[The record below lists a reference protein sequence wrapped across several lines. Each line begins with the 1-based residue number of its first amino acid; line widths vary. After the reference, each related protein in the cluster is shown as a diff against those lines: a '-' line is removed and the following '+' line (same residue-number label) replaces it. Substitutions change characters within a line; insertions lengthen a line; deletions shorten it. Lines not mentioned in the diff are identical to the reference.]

1 MKAEFN
7 SACSCFIGFGRENN
21 EDNFCFNRKHMP
33 ELNNGIAMPL
43 EYSSST
49 ENNQLFAVFD
59 GLGGE
64 AYGEKAAFIASELF
78 LDEYDKLDKLVVPGT
93 ELLENMCNNAHK
105 AIISELNTD
114 NACSAGSTVAA
125 LYLLGEE
132 AVICN
137 VGDSRVYR
145 IRDNEM
151 TLVSKDHTDSR
162 ILEAMGINKTPVL
175 LQYLGNGDIGK
186 KTEPFISRGK
196 LKSGDIFILCTDGV
210 SDVLGA
216 ENIMQAVTGRD
227 VGVAVT
233 EIIGMVKKAMGA
245 DNATVMVIKIK

>member
-1 MKAEFN
+1 MKSEFN
-7 SACSCFIGFGRENN
+7 SACSCFIGYGRENN
-21 EDNFCFNRKHMP
+21 EDNFCFNKKHLP
-33 ELNNGIAMPL
+33 EQNNGIKTPL

-64 AYGEKAAFIASELF
+64 AHGEKAAFIASEVF
-78 LDEYDKLDKLVVPGT
+78 LNEYEKLDKLVVPGT
-93 ELLENMCNNAHK
+93 EMLESMCNKAHTT
-105 AIISELNTD
+105 IISELNG
-114 NACSAGSTVAA
+114 NNVRSAGSTVAA

-132 AVICN
+132 VVICN

-151 TLVSKDHTDSR
+151 ALVSKDHTDER
-162 ILEAMGINKTPVL
+162 ILASMGIDKAPVL

-186 KTEPFISRGK
+186 ETEPFISKGK

-210 SDVLGA
+210 SDVLEA
-216 ENIMQAVTGRD
+216 YEIMQASTDGD
-227 VGVAVT
+227 AYAAAA
-233 EIIGMVKKAMGA
+233 EIIGRVEAAKGS